1 MCPLKKIDDFI
12 SKNKNLEKYKNK
24 LISVEIERVS
34 SVSLYLGMLTDCKD
48 NKKILNLYYDDLF
61 KFISTIQISVIVTST
76 LTGFFQGIDTEEFLP
91 DNFIKLFSLCSSTY
105 ISLVLSLSKFF
116 RLDEKKEAINNL
128 SEKYCKIHNKIRF
141 LLDNL
146 KPWKDS
152 WYIDEAKIES
162 KIKEWNEF
170 KIKLDTEYKSLIV
183 TKQELYTEYENI
195 MQSDKRIN
203 KYKNIIGKNKKDND
217 NYNNEFLSDD
227 DKEFIKYNSE
237 ESLNSRESISIHNYY
252 SKKLKNNSITKTTK
266 EIEPNVIEL
275 EDYIG
280 NNTNTI
286 NHKINNALN
295 NNSSNNNSEI
305 DLINNIN
312 SENNTRNNFT
322 DDLENKVKIESDD
335 FNIII
340 NDKKSEEYNK
350 TKKISSSVL

>member
-12 SKNKNLEKYKNK
+12 SKNQNLAKYKNK
-24 LISVEIERVS
+24 LVSVEIERVS

-48 NKKILNLYYDDLF
+48 NKKILNLYYDDLY

-128 SEKYCKIHNKIRF
+128 TEKYCKIHNKIRF

-152 WYIDEAKIES
+152 WYIDESKIES
-162 KIKEWNEF
+162 KLKEWDEF
-170 KIKLDTEYKSLIV
+170 KKKLDTEYKSLIV
-183 TKQELYTEYENI
+183 TKQELYTDYENI

-203 KYKNIIGKNKKDND
+203 KYKNIIIKNKKNND
-217 NYNNEFLSDD
+217 DYNSEFLSDD

-237 ESLNSRESISIHNYY
+237 ESLNSQESESIHKYY
-252 SKKLKNNSITKTTK
+252 SNKGRNNSITKTTK
-266 EIEPNVIEL
+266 EKEITTEIIKDKPLDVNKNGVEL
-275 EDYIG
+275 ETYLG
-280 NNTNTI
+280 YNNL
-286 NHKINNALN
+286 KI
-295 NNSSNNNSEI
+295 NNSEI

-312 SENNTRNNFT
+312 SRNNIENNYNN
-322 DDLENKVKIESDD
+322 DLDNKNNMSEN
-335 FNIII
+335 FNILISDAI
-340 NDKKSEEYNK
+340 DSEESNQYRK
-350 TKKISSSVL
+350 TSTSVL